1 MNGFQPDKA
10 PTFQKVGSVEGSLSA
25 YHLRYTIQAT
35 EPLELEQ
42 HPGSALRGSLFQAL
56 LQGFCMNKEA
66 TECATCP
73 LVQSCPVSALV
84 APLRDEH
91 PRGRDLPRPFV
102 VRPPLIAAAA
112 SETQGMRLEPGQ
124 QVTFGL
130 TLIGR
135 AGKLFPY
142 VVLAAPGMER
152 SGLGRAL
159 REHRWRRGRFTVDRI
174 EAVHPFS
181 GAQAPLFVRGAQQV
195 RALELGITAADVAER
210 AASLSAARL
219 ALRFLTPTQLTAE
232 KTLLSRPEPLPLL
245 RRLAERM
252 DALEREYAPGQPPS
266 ASGAAPA
273 VGRWYAVAESAQLHL
288 ETCDV
293 RWVAAQS
300 HSSRQ
305 RRLLP
310 IGGFV
315 GRATYSGALTPA
327 VRELLVWGEVL
338 HVGKNCVKGDG
349 WYQIET

>member
-1 MNGFQPDKA
+1 M
-10 PTFQKVGSVEGSLSA
+10 EGSLSA

-42 HPGSALRGSLFQAL
+42 HPGSALRGVLFQAL
-56 LQGFCMNKEA
+56 LDGFCMNKA
-66 TECATCP
+66 APECAMCP
-73 LVQSCPVSALV
+73 LVQTCPVSALV

-102 VRPPLIAAAA
+102 VRPPLIAAA
-112 SETQGMRLEPGQ
+112 SEADGLRLEPGQ

-152 SGLGRAL
+152 NGLGRAL
-159 REHRWRRGRFTVDRI
+159 REHRWRRGRFTVERI
-174 EAVHPFS
+174 EVAHLFRGV
-181 GAQAPLFVRGAQQV
+181 QATLFVRGTQKV
-195 RALELGITAADVAER
+195 RAPELEITAADIAKR
-210 AASLSAARL
+210 AAALPDGAL

-232 KTLLSRPEPLPLL
+232 KALLSRPEPQPLL

-252 DALEREYAPGQPPS
+252 DALEREYAPAQPLP
-266 ASGAAPA
+266 ASEAAPA
-273 VGRWYAVAESAQLHL
+273 VGRWYAVAETASLQLAR
-288 ETCDV
+288 CDV
-293 RWVAAQS
+293 RWVDANS
-300 HSSRQ
+300 YSTRQ
-305 RRLLP
+305 RRMLP

-315 GRATYSGALTPA
+315 GTATYTGEMPPAL
-327 VRELLVWGEVL
+327 RELLVWGEVL

-349 WYQIET
+349 WYQIEA